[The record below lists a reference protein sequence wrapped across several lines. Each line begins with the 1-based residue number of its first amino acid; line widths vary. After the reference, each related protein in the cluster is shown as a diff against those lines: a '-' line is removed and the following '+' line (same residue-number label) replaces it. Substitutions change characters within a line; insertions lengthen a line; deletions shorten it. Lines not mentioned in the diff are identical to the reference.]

1 VANGRSNFGFNV
13 TGGGGGLANLV
24 QAPKVTPARA
34 LQFTATPRLQT
45 QRDEKDPKK
54 QILGALLG
62 AAAPSLAEAGL
73 EGLAKIPGFEKFIF
87 ESRPETRQELG
98 IQDPEFGRSAADT
111 AAKPDPVTGRSSGF
125 DAIERERGRLRERID
140 AAIPITDEM
149 LPQQKTFL
157 GKGLR
162 ELLTYAPAFALGDE
176 DDGGVAAFI
185 SAAQAGKKLQGATDE
200 ARLENYLKRITERD
214 KALTKDLNLTRK
226 ISYGAVQL
234 DNGQVLPVTRDVL
247 ISKDGSQR
255 YVVSQG
261 DKRVDSYVN
270 EKGATVVIPAGQ
282 AYFNNNLALDDDDI
296 PNATQSN
303 YYNAN
308 DLSQQ
313 AIGRFYSAVMRP
325 DGTRGPLT
333 IIEDPNGGPAKTL
346 EQWKAEGANWLL
358 DTRGKE
364 GLPLAGRKK
373 TQLTDLFDEQDL
385 KYNALNG
392 TLNASNVVLQIAKE
406 AIDTD
411 DPQTFTASG
420 KFLNK
425 FASSLNNEINS
436 IDKFVS
442 QNFAASTEDIIR
454 GRLAQQNSGN
464 VMRLFGAANLYSS
477 AFANYT
483 GGPQT
488 KEQKAAENRLIAAI
502 SALEQS
508 TSGQITH
515 SLTKEAFSFGNKKE
529 ITDNVVQ
536 RGRLIAAQL
545 RLAYAAAAS
554 EGQTGRTL
562 SDKDVANFLEQVGYE
577 STNPMDVGT
586 RTAEFVGELF
596 NKYDNATPT
605 LSDLTR
611 FSQSAN
617 PSDMNE
623 FDSRFSELFG
633 VSRRDL
639 GELRE
644 RGADGK
650 FVVSDQD
657 AADRSAEIFSIVS
670 DKSIKARPYF
680 YFDPRDRRF
689 KFLSFKDRFRQA
701 VGSDPRAKA
710 FLEPGGYFDT
720 FGIITEGNEFIYD
733 FSGRM
738 SRVPSNF
745 LGPEGDKSGGLGL
758 EKQ

>member
-1 VANGRSNFGFNV
+1 MANGPGNFGFNI
-13 TGGGGGLANLV
+13 GGGGGGIANLV
-24 QAPKVTPARA
+24 QAPKVTPVRSV
-34 LQFTATPRLQT
+34 QFAPTPQRRV

-62 AAAPSLAEAGL
+62 ASSPFLAEAGL
-73 EGLAKIPGFEKFIF
+73 AGLAKIPGLEDKLF
-87 ESRPETRQELG
+87 RTAPETRQELG
-98 IQDPEFGRSAADT
+98 IQDSEFGRSAADT
-111 AAKPDPVTGRSSGF
+111 APKPDPVTGRSSGF

-140 AAIPITDEM
+140 AAIPITDKM

-185 SAAQAGKKLQGATDE
+185 SAAQAGKKLEGATDE
-200 ARLENYLKRITERD
+200 ARLENYLKRVTERD

-234 DNGQVLPVTRDVL
+234 EDGQVLPVTRDVL
-247 ISKDGSQR
+247 LSKDGSQK

-333 IIEDPNGGPAKTL
+333 VIEDPNGGPAKTL

-358 DTRGKE
+358 DTRGRE

-373 TQLTDLFDEQDL
+373 TQLTDLFDEADL

-406 AIDTD
+406 AVDTG
-411 DPQTFTASG
+411 DPQTFTTSG

-442 QNFAASTEDIIR
+442 QNLGGSTEDIIR

-483 GGPQT
+483 GGSKT
-488 KEQKAAENRLIAAI
+488 REQDAAENRLIAAI

-577 STNPMDVGT
+577 STNPFDVGT

-617 PSDMNE
+617 PSDINK
-623 FDSRFSELFG
+623 FDSRFSDLFG
-633 VSRRDL
+633 VSTKGL
-639 GELRE
+639 GELRQ
-644 RGADGK
+644 RDANGD
-650 FVVSDQD
+650 FVLSDED
-657 AADRSAEIFSIVS
+657 AAARSAEIFSIVS

-738 SRVPSNF
+738 SRTPSNI
-745 LGPEGDKSGGLGL
+745 LRSDENDQSGGKAL
-758 EKQ
+758 